1 MSEPKFTPGE
11 WAIESARVGDEVK
24 NPQYAVRIYS
34 RDPGPENASTIGF
47 AYDPDGPTRRAHA
60 KLWAA
65 AKDLYG
71 ALREIQ
77 WGNAAVDPDSG
88 QLSPTVYN
96 LCPLCDQSEVRGHA
110 PDCLVGNALGKALGE
125 A

>member
-1 MSEPKFTPGE
+1 MSEPKWTPGG
-11 WAIESARVGDEVK
+11 WALESARAGDEVK

-34 RDPGPENASTIGF
+34 RDPGPEAASTIGF

-65 AKDLYG
+65 APDLY
-71 ALREIQ
+71 
-77 WGNAAVDPDSG
+77 
-88 QLSPTVYN
+88 
-96 LCPLCDQSEVRGHA
+96 
-110 PDCLVGNALGKALGE
+110 KALDSIVSLWTLQASNELVSRMIAERAIAPAMEALARARGE